1 MPDRKE
7 ARVNRAPDARWFL
20 ETVRSLGISQNA
32 ADRSPPQGD
41 ATKENPKALNGIKA
55 MPIDPASPFVPGN
68 VVFQPLEL
76 QEELGSLL
84 PALED
89 RKLSARFQNA
99 LRFWTEEITLAE
111 EKLLR
116 ESVRPA
122 LF

>member
-1 MPDRKE
+1 
-7 ARVNRAPDARWFL
+7 
-20 ETVRSLGISQNA
+20 
-32 ADRSPPQGD
+32 
-41 ATKENPKALNGIKA
+41 
-55 MPIDPASPFVPGN
+55 MPIDPASPFAPGN